1 MVVADPPREGLGAA
15 GVGPLVRSEPSLF
28 VLVSC
33 DPSSFARD
41 ARLLAE
47 AGLRL
52 ERYTVIDMFPGTS
65 HVETVAAFVA

>member
-1 MVVADPPREGLGAA
+1 MVVADPAREGLGAR
-15 GVGPLVRSEPSLF
+15 GVAALLRAEPGVF

-41 ARLLAE
+41 AKLLE
-47 AGLRL
+47 DAGMSLD
-52 ERYTVIDMFPGTS
+52 RYTVLDMFPGTS